1 MASLPETR
9 YAKSGRYHIAY
20 QTIGEGP
27 LDIVLVLGF
36 VSHVELHWDD
46 PQLSR
51 FLQRLAS
58 FARLI
63 VFDKRGTG
71 MSDPVPV
78 EDLPTLEERMDDV
91 RAVMDAVG
99 SKRAALMG
107 VSEGGPMCLLFAATY
122 PERTTAIVLAHTFA
136 RGAWAKDYP
145 WGADPAKSQALLE
158 RVESGWGTG
167 VMLSGFAPSYAAD
180 KETRDRWARFQR
192 RACSPGAV
200 VAVLRMVYEIDA
212 RAVLPAITVPC
223 LVVHRDR
230 DRMFPI
236 GGARYLVEN
245 IRGAKLFESSSPDH
259 FFWLGPAD
267 AELDE
272 IELFLT
278 GELRPHAS
286 DRILATV
293 IFADIAGSTSLAAEL
308 GDGRWRE
315 LLERFYSLARAQLQ
329 RFRGREIDTAGDG
342 LFAAFDGPARA
353 IRCMEAIQAGAA
365 SLGCAVRAGAH
376 TGECEVINGKPGG
389 IAVHIAARVSAHAL
403 PGEIF
408 VSSTVKDLVA
418 GSGLAFEDRGE
429 KQLKGVPGD
438 WRLYAVKA

>member
-1 MASLPETR
+1 MASTPETR

-20 QTIGEGP
+20 QVIGGGP
-27 LDIVLVLGF
+27 LDIVLVPGF
-36 VSHVELHWDD
+36 VSHVELYWDD
-46 PQLSR
+46 PLLSR
-51 FLQRLAS
+51 YLQRLAS

-78 EDLPTLEERMDDV
+78 QDLPTLEERMDDV

-122 PERTTAIVLAHTFA
+122 PERTAALVLAHTFA
-136 RGAWAKDYP
+136 RGAWAEDYP
-145 WGADPAKSQALLE
+145 WGADPAKSEALLE

-180 KETRDRWARFQR
+180 KEHRERWARFQR

-200 VAVLRMVYEIDA
+200 VGVLRMVYQIDA
-212 RAVLPAITVPC
+212 RPVLPAITVPT
-223 LVVHRDR
+223 LVIHRDR

-236 GGARYLVEN
+236 GGARFLAQS
-245 IRGAKLFESSSPDH
+245 IRGAKLVESQSPDH

-278 GELRPHAS
+278 GELHPHGA

-293 IFADIAGSTSLAAEL
+293 LFADIAGSTAKAADV
-308 GDGRWRE
+308 GDARWRE
-315 LLERFYSLARAQLQ
+315 LLERFYTLARAQLQ

-342 LFAAFDGPARA
+342 LYAAFDGPARA
-353 IRCMEAIQAGAA
+353 VRCMEAIRAGAA
-365 SLGCAVRAGAH
+365 SLGCEIRAGAH

-389 IAVHIAARVSAHAL
+389 IAVHIAARVAGLAQPSEL
-403 PGEIF
+403 L
-408 VSSTVKDLVA
+408 VSGTVKDLVA
-418 GSGLAFEDRGE
+418 GSGLAFEDRGQRE
-429 KQLKGVPGD
+429 LKGVPGD